1 MDIGE
6 IAAFGPQNT
15 GCNMLV
21 MKDEAL
27 RSRCSLF
34 DRLHGAD
41 SVRNEEQVQGD
52 REWTEWFLDL
62 MHRALRNGFQKVTAR
77 GPLCGEP
84 MYGVGFVVDG
94 LRIENTANDQGVEP
108 QDEQWMI
115 SQIMS
120 HFGDCC
126 VSSFLSASARLVQP
140 MYRVFIQGTTD
151 VLGAIYDVIG
161 KRKGKITGDSIV
173 EGTNLFDIY
182 AVLPVIESFG
192 FTQQLRSET
201 AGNVVPQMTFSH
213 FELIEEDPLWIPM
226 TQSEIEEY
234 GNIAHGQSDYKL
246 DRYDYVKGLVHTV
259 RTRKGLQTDVQT
271 VESPEK
277 QSNRSRKK

>member
-1 MDIGE
+1 M
-6 IAAFGPQNT
+6 
-15 GCNMLV
+15 
-21 MKDEAL
+21 
-27 RSRCSLF
+27 
-34 DRLHGAD
+34 
-41 SVRNEEQVQGD
+41 
-52 REWTEWFLDL
+52 
-62 MHRALRNGFQKVTAR
+62 
-77 GPLCGEP
+77 
-84 MYGVGFVVDG
+84 
-94 LRIENTANDQGVEP
+94 
-108 QDEQWMI
+108 
-115 SQIMS
+115 
-120 HFGDCC
+120 
-126 VSSFLSASARLVQP
+126 
-140 MYRVFIQGTTD
+140 
-151 VLGAIYDVIG
+151 
-161 KRKGKITGDSIV
+161 
-173 EGTNLFDIY
+173 
-182 AVLPVIESFG
+182 LPVIESFG